1 MQVRRFDDVEAF
13 ERAAGALLLVD
24 PARNNLP
31 LGILTVLRTQPEVYP
46 AYHLWLALENGM
58 PVGLALQTPPH
69 NLVVGEPLDGEAV
82 DALADALADDAIVSL
97 PGVVGNVPWADRFVE
112 RWRSRTG
119 QTPRHVMDQGVF
131 SLTEVVE
138 VPTSSG
144 VPRPASGAD
153 HDHILSWLEAFGD
166 EALPPEHPRDDQSL
180 RHTLKLRL
188 AGEGGGFWL
197 WEDEGKPVSLTGH
210 HTAGGIGSRIGPVY
224 TPPKLRGRGYATG
237 LVAAVSAWRLGAG
250 DAACFLY
257 TDLSN
262 PTSNAIYRRIGYEMA
277 CRSVE
282 YAFDRP

>member
-13 ERAAGALLLVD
+13 ERAALPLLLAD

-31 LGILTVLRTQPEVYP
+31 LGILTMLRTQPEVYP
-46 AYHLWLALENGM
+46 RYHLWLAEADEM

-69 NLVVGEPLDGEAV
+69 NAILGDPLEGEAV
-82 DALADALADDAIVSL
+82 DALVDALAADVPDSL
-97 PGVVGNVPWADRFVE
+97 PGVVGNVPWVGRFVD

-131 SLTEVVE
+131 SLTEVAH
-138 VPTSSG
+138 VPSPTG
-144 VPRPASGAD
+144 VPRPASAAD

-166 EALPPEHPRDDQSL
+166 EAYPPEHPRDEQSL

-197 WEDEGKPVSLTGH
+197 WEDDGKPVSLTGH

-224 TPPKLRGRGYATG
+224 TPPELRGRGYATG
-237 LVAAVSAWRLGAG
+237 LVAAVSEWRLGMG

-262 PTSNAIYRRIGYEMA
+262 PTPNAIYRRIGYEMA

-282 YAFDRP
+282 YAFDPA